1 MKWMKFA
8 SVLGF
13 ILSILCFALIVF
25 TIYGI
30 SKSDS
35 YFTAPETSL
44 FSLKSSS
51 VQPDASESIFQNPVF
66 IMLLMLISI
75 ILLCAFY
82 YGAFRLGRSADSP
95 LLSFGAR
102 WLILSII
109 LGMILSGITTYLA
122 FSLNFNLMLIFIILL
137 SLLSGFSIF
146 ANFVFWLGFID
157 LSGEIPKGKVA
168 GIFGISVVI
177 FSISLFFLQI
187 FSVALMPVLLLTS
200 LSQTSSVNFGSP
212 SDSFGM
218 ASSSILAKTNDTLN
232 FIKKVIIV
240 FLFIF
245 EVLLTLSF
253 LFASLTLL
261 EGSRKYESASG
272 LSLA

>member
-1 MKWMKFA
+1 MKFA